1 MHQIQGVKQ
10 LLKDKSIDFVEIL
23 IDNFLFCDPNSIRD
37 TFGNSQVAFHIMRS
51 HFIERRTD
59 ELLSIGK
66 SLRRFNQ
73 IIQPMYISD
82 HLAKFYHNN
91 LPLPF
96 IAEIDYK
103 NNIFMLFK
111 KIKLWQEI
119 LEAKILLENFPS
131 IMEYGVDQPFAFR
144 SIMKET
150 DCGLLFDV
158 SKAVIA
164 SKNLG
169 LDIEIWGDIVK
180 SIQNFHA
187 AAYAVQVVGDYVY
200 CIDTHDGILADD
212 TINWVQEFVSK
223 NPNSERKTLV
233 FEYDDNINHAVWQKQ
248 LGKLRC
254 FLS

>member
-1 MHQIQGVKQ
+1 MKCEIGTNLTSMHQIQGVKQ

-103 NNIFMLFK
+103 NNIFMLFNIHHDLFSFLK
-111 KIKLWQEI
+111 SSLMMRAILW
-119 LEAKILLENFPS
+119 
-131 IMEYGVDQPFAFR
+131 
-144 SIMKET
+144 
-150 DCGLLFDV
+150 
-158 SKAVIA
+158 
-164 SKNLG
+164 
-169 LDIEIWGDIVK
+169 
-180 SIQNFHA
+180 
-187 AAYAVQVVGDYVY
+187 
-200 CIDTHDGILADD
+200 
-212 TINWVQEFVSK
+212 
-223 NPNSERKTLV
+223 
-233 FEYDDNINHAVWQKQ
+233 
-248 LGKLRC
+248 
-254 FLS
+254 FL